1 MIISRTPYRLSFFG
15 GGTDYPQWYLREE
28 GAVLSTTID
37 KYCYVSCRYL
47 PPFFNIK
54 HRIVWSHIETVSTI
68 GEILHPAVRE
78 GLRFLGFD
86 DSQGVEIQHQGD
98 LPARSGIGSSSSFSV
113 GLVKALTGLK
123 GEMLGKM
130 DLARQ
135 AFTLERDILKETVG
149 SQDQVA
155 AAFGGFNVIRF
166 LRDGQ
171 IQVEPLTL
179 SLGRLAELE
188 QNLVLLYTG
197 TSRLGS
203 DIAKNVANN
212 ISLRSAEL
220 KDMHAMVDK
229 GLDILSGTSSL
240 EEFGK
245 LLHKSW
251 MLKRSLSEG
260 ISNSTIDEI
269 YKKALDNGAIGGKL
283 SGAGG
288 SGFMLFYVPI
298 SRQAHFLSAMN
309 PYVCVPFSFSQSGSS
324 IIYYDGADRRVSG
337 GCPSEV
343 ERTDKDEDV
352 AHKGLER
359 RRLPSLKTPKKVKEK
374 VLVGHRS

>member
-15 GGTDYPQWYLREE
+15 GGTDYPQWYLQNE

-54 HRIVWSHIETVSTI
+54 HRIVWSHIETVSSI
-68 GEILHPAVRE
+68 AEILHPAVRE

-86 DSQGVEIQHQGD
+86 DSEGVEIQHQGD

-123 GEMLGKM
+123 GGMLGKM
-130 DLARQ
+130 ELARQ
-135 AFTLERDILKETVG
+135 AITLEQEVLHETVG

-166 LRDGQ
+166 FRDGQ
-171 IQVEPLTL
+171 IEVEPLTL

-188 QNLVLLYTG
+188 QSLMLLYTG

-203 DIAKNVANN
+203 EISKNVTKNF
-212 ISLRSAEL
+212 SLRSVEL
-220 KDMHAMVDK
+220 SEMHAMVDK
-229 GLDILSGTSSL
+229 GLNILSGACAL

-251 MLKRSLSEG
+251 MAKRTLS
-260 ISNSTIDEI
+260 DEH
-269 YKKALDNGAIGGKL
+269 L
-283 SGAGG
+283 
-288 SGFMLFYVPI
+288 
-298 SRQAHFLSAMN
+298 Q
-309 PYVCVPFSFSQSGSS
+309 Q
-324 IIYYDGADRRVSG
+324 YDR
-337 GCPSEV
+337 
-343 ERTDKDEDV
+343 
-352 AHKGLER
+352 
-359 RRLPSLKTPKKVKEK
+359 
-374 VLVGHRS
+374 

>member
-15 GGTDYPQWYLREE
+15 GGTDYPAWYLREE

-54 HRIVWSHIETVSTI
+54 HRIVWSHIETVSSI
-68 GEILHPAVRE
+68 AEILHPAVRE

-86 DSQGVEIQHQGD
+86 DSEGVEIQHQGD

-123 GEMLGKM
+123 GGMLGKM
-130 DLARQ
+130 ELARQ
-135 AFTLERDILKETVG
+135 AITLEQEVLRESVG
-149 SQDQVA
+149 SQDQIA

-166 LRDGQ
+166 LKDGQ
-171 IQVEPLTL
+171 IEVEPLTL
-179 SLGRLAELE
+179 SWGRVAELE
-188 QNLVLLYTG
+188 QSLILLYTG

-203 DIAKNVANN
+203 EIAKNVTKNF
-212 ISLRSAEL
+212 SLKSAEL
-220 KDMHAMVDK
+220 TEMRAMVDK
-229 GLDILSGTSSL
+229 GLNVLSGTSSL

-245 LLHKSW
+245 LLHDSW
-251 MLKRSLSEG
+251 MFKRSLSDG

-269 YKKALDNGAIGGKL
+269 YKRALDHGAIGGKL

-298 SRQAHFLSAMN
+298 PKQAQFLSAMQ
-309 PYVCVPFSFSQSGSS
+309 PYLCVPFAFSQSGSS
-324 IIYYDGADRRVSG
+324 IIYYDGSDRMGPGRTPSG
-337 GCPSEV
+337 ME
-343 ERTDKDEDV
+343 ED
-352 AHKGLER
+352 HKEFPQ
-359 RRLPSLKTPKKVKEK
+359 RRLPTLKPNKKAKEK
-374 VLVGHRS
+374 ILVGHRS

>member
-15 GGTDYPQWYLREE
+15 GGTDYPQWYRREE
-28 GAVLSTTID
+28 GAVLSAAID

-54 HRIVWSHIETVSTI
+54 HRIVWSHIETVSSI

-86 DSQGVEIQHQGD
+86 DTNGVEIQHQGD

-123 GEMLGKM
+123 GGMLGKM
-130 DLARQ
+130 ELARL
-135 AFTLERDILKETVG
+135 AMKLEQEILMETVG

-155 AAFGGFNVIRF
+155 AAFGGVNVIRF
-166 LRDGQ
+166 RKDDQ

-179 SLGRLAELE
+179 SLGRLEELE
-188 QNLVLLYTG
+188 RHLILLYTG
-197 TSRLGS
+197 TSRIGS
-203 DIAKNVANN
+203 EIAKNVTQNL
-212 ISLRSAEL
+212 SQRTTEL
-220 KDMHAMVDK
+220 KEMRVMVDK
-229 GLDILSGTSSL
+229 GLDVLCGTGSL
-240 EEFGK
+240 LEFGK

-251 MLKRSLSEG
+251 MLKRTLSEG

-288 SGFMLFYVPI
+288 CGFMMFYVPP
-298 SRQAHFLSAMN
+298 SKQANFLSAMT
-309 PYVCVPFSFSQSGSS
+309 PYICVPFSISQSGSS
-324 IIYYDGADRRVSG
+324 IIYYDGSG
-337 GCPSEV
+337 GIEQTGVPSPGEATPQ
-343 ERTDKDEDV
+343 ESRI
-352 AHKGLER
+352 R
-359 RRLPSLKTPKKVKEK
+359 RPGSYSSNKKLKEK
-374 VLVGHRS
+374 ILAGNRV

>member
-54 HRIVWSHIETVSTI
+54 HRIVWSHIETVSSI

-123 GEMLGKM
+123 GGMLGKM
-130 DLARQ
+130 ELARQ
-135 AFTLERDILKETVG
+135 AVTLEQEILRETVG
-149 SQDQVA
+149 CQDQVA
-155 AAFGGFNVIRF
+155 AAFGGFNFIRF

-171 IQVEPLTL
+171 IHVEPLTL
-179 SLGRLAELE
+179 SAGRLAELE
-188 QNLVLLYTG
+188 QHLILLYTG
-197 TSRLGS
+197 TSRFGS
-203 DIAKNVANN
+203 EIAKNVTNN
-212 ISLRSAEL
+212 FSFRFAEL
-220 KDMHAMVDK
+220 TEMRAMVDK
-229 GLDILSGTSSL
+229 GLDILSGTRSL
-240 EEFGK
+240 DEFGK

-251 MLKRSLSEG
+251 MLKRALSDE
-260 ISNSTIDEI
+260 ISNFTIDEI

-298 SRQAHFLSAMN
+298 PKQAHFLLAMN
-309 PYVCVPFSFSQSGSS
+309 PYLCVPFGFTQSGSS
-324 IIYYDGADRRVSG
+324 IIYYDGSDRRISG
-337 GCPSEV
+337 GFPSDV
-343 ERTDKDEDV
+343 EGSSKKLEKRR
-352 AHKGLER
+352 HPGL
-359 RRLPSLKTPKKVKEK
+359 KANKKAKEK
-374 VLVGHRS
+374 VLVGH

>member
-1 MIISRTPYRLSFFG
+1 VIISRTPYRLSFFG
-15 GGTDYPQWYLREE
+15 GGTDYPQWYLREG

-54 HRIVWSHIETVSTI
+54 HRIVWSHIETVSSI

-123 GEMLGKM
+123 GGMLGKM
-130 DLARQ
+130 ELARQ
-135 AFTLERDILKETVG
+135 ACTLEQDILKETVG
-149 SQDQVA
+149 CQDQVA
-155 AAFGGFNVIRF
+155 AAFGGFNFIRF
-166 LRDGQ
+166 FRDGQ
-171 IQVEPLTL
+171 IQVEPITL

-188 QNLVLLYTG
+188 QSLVLLYTG

-203 DIAKNVANN
+203 EIAKNVTNN
-212 ISLRSAEL
+212 FSVRSAEL
-220 KDMHAMVDK
+220 TEIRVMVDQ
-229 GLDILSGTSSL
+229 GLEMLCGTGSL

-251 MLKRSLSEG
+251 MLKRSLAEDVT
-260 ISNSTIDEI
+260 NSTIDDI

-298 SRQAHFLSAMN
+298 PKQAHFLSAMN
-309 PYVCVPFSFSQSGSS
+309 PYICVPFTFTQSGSS
-324 IIYYDGADRRVSG
+324 IIYYDGSNRVVSG
-337 GCPSEV
+337 GNPSDIEPPNG
-343 ERTDKDEDV
+343 EIPK
-352 AHKGLER
+352 
-359 RRLPSLKTPKKVKEK
+359 RRLSPLNANKKAKGK
-374 VLVGHRS
+374 VLVGQRA

>member
-54 HRIVWSHIETVSTI
+54 HRIVWSHIETVSSI
-68 GEILHPAVRE
+68 AEILHPAVRE

-86 DSQGVEIQHQGD
+86 DSKGVEIQHQGD

-123 GEMLGKM
+123 GGMLGKM
-130 DLARQ
+130 ELARQ
-135 AFTLERDILKETVG
+135 AITLEQDVLQETVG

-166 LRDGQ
+166 FRDGQ
-171 IQVEPLTL
+171 IEVEPLTL
-179 SLGRLAELE
+179 SLGRVAELE
-188 QNLVLLYTG
+188 QSLILLYTG

-203 DIAKNVANN
+203 EISKNVTKNF
-212 ISLRSAEL
+212 SLRSAEL
-220 KDMHAMVDK
+220 SEMHAMVDK
-229 GLDILSGTSSL
+229 GLNILSGTCAL

-251 MLKRSLSEG
+251 MAKRVLSDD
-260 ISNSTIDEI
+260 ISNSTIDDI
-269 YKKALDNGAIGGKL
+269 YKRALDHGAIGGKL

-298 SRQAHFLSAMN
+298 PKQAQFLSAMN
-309 PYVCVPFSFSQSGSS
+309 PYICVPFAFSQSGSS
-324 IIYYDGADRRVSG
+324 IIYYDGSDRIVTGRNVSDIENSQRAF
-337 GCPSEV
+337 PQRRYSPLKPNKK
-343 ERTDKDEDV
+343 T
-352 AHKGLER
+352 KGNI
-359 RRLPSLKTPKKVKEK
+359 
-374 VLVGHRS
+374 LVGHQI

>member
-15 GGTDYPQWYLREE
+15 GGTDYPQWSCREE

-54 HRIVWSHIETVSTI
+54 HRVVWSHIETVSSI
-68 GEILHPAVRE
+68 AEILHPAVRE

-113 GLVKALTGLK
+113 GLIKALAGLK

-130 DLARQ
+130 DLACQ
-135 AFTLERDILKETVG
+135 AITLEQEVLNETVG

-155 AAFGGFNVIRF
+155 AAFGGFNFIRF
-166 LRDGQ
+166 LKNGQ

-179 SLGRLAELE
+179 SVVRMGELE

-203 DIAKNVANN
+203 EIAKNVTKNFQV
-212 ISLRSAEL
+212 RSAEL
-220 KDMHAMVDK
+220 KEMRVMVDQ
-229 GLDILSGTSSL
+229 GLAILSGTGSL
-240 EEFGK
+240 DEFGK

-251 MLKRSLSEG
+251 ILKRTLSDEV
-260 ISNSTIDEI
+260 SNLTIDEI
-269 YKKALDNGAIGGKL
+269 YKTALNHGAIGGKL

-298 SRQAHFLSAMN
+298 SKRAHFLSAMS
-309 PYVCVPFSFSQSGSS
+309 PYICVPFAFSQSGSS
-324 IIYYDGADRRVSG
+324 IIYYDGSDRIVHEGSLTG
-337 GCPSEV
+337 GDVPRKEV
-343 ERTDKDEDV
+343 AKKRRSNYRTNKQ
-352 AHKGLER
+352 A
-359 RRLPSLKTPKKVKEK
+359 KEK
-374 VLVGHRS
+374 ILVEN

>member
-15 GGTDYPQWYLREE
+15 GGTDYPQWYLQEG

-54 HRIVWSHIETVSTI
+54 HRIVWSHIETVSSI
-68 GEILHPAVRE
+68 AEILHPAVRE
-78 GLRFLGFD
+78 GLRFLDFD
-86 DSQGVEIQHQGD
+86 DSRGVEIQHQGD

-123 GEMLGKM
+123 GGMLGKM
-130 DLARQ
+130 ELARQ
-135 AFTLERDILKETVG
+135 AITLEQDILKETVG

-166 LRDGQ
+166 LKDGQ

-179 SLGRLAELE
+179 TSDRLAEL
-188 QNLVLLYTG
+188 QGNLVLLYTG

-203 DIAKNVANN
+203 EIAKNATKNF
-212 ISLRSAEL
+212 SLRSVEL
-220 KDMHAMVDK
+220 KEMREMVDK
-229 GLDILSGTSSL
+229 SLNLLGGTGPLD
-240 EEFGK
+240 EFGK
-245 LLHKSW
+245 MLHKSW
-251 MLKRSLSEG
+251 MLKRGLSDD
-260 ISNSTIDEI
+260 ISNLTIDDI
-269 YKKALDNGAIGGKL
+269 YKKAIDNGAIGGKL

-298 SRQAHFLSAMN
+298 CKQAHFLLAMH
-309 PYVCVPFSFSQSGSS
+309 PYICVPFGFSQSGSS
-324 IIYYDGADRRVSG
+324 IIYYDGSERRMDNGYS
-337 GCPSEV
+337 
-343 ERTDKDEDV
+343 TDTGVFKQEL
-352 AHKGLER
+352 AK
-359 RRLPSLKTPKKVKEK
+359 RRLPAVKTNKKGKGK
-374 VLVGHRS
+374 VLVGHRT

>member
-15 GGTDYPQWYLREE
+15 GGTDFPQWYLREE
-28 GAVLSTTID
+28 GAVLSVTID
-37 KYCYVSCRYL
+37 KYCYLSCRYL

-54 HRIVWSHIETVSTI
+54 HRIVWSHIETVSSI
-68 GEILHPAVRE
+68 AEILHPAVRE

-123 GEMLGKM
+123 GGMLGKM
-130 DLARQ
+130 ELACQ
-135 AFTLERDILKETVG
+135 AMILEQDILKETVG

-155 AAFGGFNVIRF
+155 AAFGGLNFIQF
-166 LRDGQ
+166 LKNGQ
-171 IQVEPLTL
+171 IQVEPVTCLA
-179 SLGRLAELE
+179 GRVAELE
-188 QNLVLLYTG
+188 QSLILLYTG

-203 DIAKNVANN
+203 EIAKKSTQNFS
-212 ISLRSAEL
+212 IRSNEL
-220 KDMHAMVDK
+220 KEMRGMVDK
-229 GLDILSGTSSL
+229 GIEILSGRGPL

-251 MLKRSLSEG
+251 MLKRSLSVD
-260 ISNSTIDEI
+260 ISNATIDEI
-269 YKKALDNGAIGGKL
+269 YKKALGNGAIGGKL

-298 SRQAHFLSAMN
+298 PKQAHFLSAMK
-309 PYVCVPFSFSQSGSS
+309 PYICVPFSFTQSGSS
-324 IIYYDGADRRVSG
+324 IIYYDESHQVGQGSSAGVKESQMDVPIGDFST
-337 GCPSEV
+337 V
-343 ERTDKDEDV
+343 ESDK
-352 AHKGLER
+352 
-359 RRLPSLKTPKKVKEK
+359 KTKEK
-374 VLVGHRS
+374 VLVGNRA

>member
-135 AFTLERDILKETVG
+135 AFTLEQDILKETVG

-188 QNLVLLYTG
+188 QSLVLLYTG

-203 DIAKNVANN
+203 EIAKNVTKNFNKKFCQGSKVEYHLNHLN
-212 ISLRSAEL
+212 I
-220 KDMHAMVDK
+220 
-229 GLDILSGTSSL
+229 GTCQ
-240 EEFGK
+240 
-245 LLHKSW
+245 
-251 MLKRSLSEG
+251 R
-260 ISNSTIDEI
+260 
-269 YKKALDNGAIGGKL
+269 
-283 SGAGG
+283 
-288 SGFMLFYVPI
+288 
-298 SRQAHFLSAMN
+298 
-309 PYVCVPFSFSQSGSS
+309 
-324 IIYYDGADRRVSG
+324 
-337 GCPSEV
+337 
-343 ERTDKDEDV
+343 
-352 AHKGLER
+352 
-359 RRLPSLKTPKKVKEK
+359 
-374 VLVGHRS
+374 

>member
-15 GGTDYPQWYLREE
+15 GGTDFPQWYLREE
-28 GAVLSTTID
+28 GAVLSATID
-37 KYCYVSCRYL
+37 KYCYLSCRHL

-54 HRIVWSHIETVSTI
+54 HRIVWSHIETVSSI
-68 GEILHPAVRE
+68 AEILHPAVRE

-123 GEMLGKM
+123 GGMLGKM
-130 DLARQ
+130 ELARQ
-135 AFTLERDILKETVG
+135 AMILEQDILKETVG

-155 AAFGGFNVIRF
+155 AAFGGLNCIQF
-166 LRDGQ
+166 LKNGQ
-171 IQVEPLTL
+171 IQVEPVTCMA
-179 SLGRLAELE
+179 GRIAELE
-188 QNLVLLYTG
+188 QSLILLYTG
-197 TSRLGS
+197 ISRLGS
-203 DIAKNVANN
+203 EIAKNSTKNF
-212 ISLRSAEL
+212 SLRSNEL
-220 KDMHAMVDK
+220 KEMRGMVDK
-229 GLDILSGTSSL
+229 GIKILNGRGPL

-251 MLKRSLSEG
+251 MLKRSLSED

-288 SGFMLFYVPI
+288 SGFMLFFVPI
-298 SRQAHFLSAMN
+298 PKQEKFLSAMK
-309 PYVCVPFSFSQSGSS
+309 PYICVPFTFTQSGSS
-324 IIYYDGADRRVSG
+324 IIYYDESYQRGHGAYAS
-337 GCPSEV
+337 
-343 ERTDKDEDV
+343 
-352 AHKGLER
+352 GLEESQIDV
-359 RRLPSLKTPKKVKEK
+359 PTKDFPTFESDKKTKEK
-374 VLVGHRS
+374 VLVGNRS